1 MATERKRNGG
11 APAEVQAVWD
21 TRQDIQRAIAQH
33 SDDVRVLAHEFRGL
47 IECTG
52 LNPEAVLNPET
63 PPSEKIRGFSEQ
75 IAGVLP
81 AFAQKRTRNL
91 EIELQKEMGKQRR
104 NGLETQ
110 LAELKDYAGKL
121 AVLAQVSLRGKSTPL
136 LPVSVRNALPRFETV
151 REATTR
157 VVKTRLLEAMR
168 SEQGPEALRKYLV
181 EVIVPQVQSPLLGA
195 GCLTK
200 EEWQGLVT
208 WASGEYKR
216 ATNGRP
222 NIAPSD
228 GSSATIGERTAAKMA
243 PQPPKAE
250 EVPST
255 DTAAQAKA
263 ADGDGA
269 NDAEECREAK
279 AEREAERKNQ
289 PPKNGGKKGRKAMT
303 AATEAK

>member
-1 MATERKRNGG
+1 MANTGKRNGV
-11 APAEVQAVWD
+11 PAEVQAVWNA
-21 TRQDIQRAIAQH
+21 RQDVQREIAIR

-47 IECTG
+47 IECAG
-52 LNPEAVLNPET
+52 LNPETVLNPET

-181 EVIVPQVQSPLLGA
+181 EVIVPQVQSPLLEA
-195 GCLTK
+195 GCLTN
-200 EEWQGLVT
+200 EEWQGLVA

-216 ATNGRP
+216 AKDGKQG
-222 NIAPSD
+222 APSD
-228 GSSATIGERTAAKMA
+228 GSKATIGERTAAKAA

-255 DTAAQAKA
+255 DTAAQVKA